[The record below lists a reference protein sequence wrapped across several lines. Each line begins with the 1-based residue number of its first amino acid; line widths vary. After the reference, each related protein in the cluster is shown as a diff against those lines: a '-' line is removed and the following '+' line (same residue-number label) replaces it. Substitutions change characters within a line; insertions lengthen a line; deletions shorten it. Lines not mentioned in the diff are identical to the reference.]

1 MNKKLIT
8 PGIFL
13 LHISIMLLGF
23 YLLHRFGILL
33 HMPNSNNIATWDAGI
48 LATIRDQGYFFNPA
62 GPPWNT
68 GMFPL
73 FPYVWRWTMLGAP
86 GICVLNFIIMLSSFW
101 WLIKTYRFP
110 PMLQLWLL
118 AVPSM
123 IFFYLPY
130 SEAFFFLSATM
141 IIAGVEKDNRWLM
154 AAGIYLAMLSRGT
167 GLFFIPIVIALEWA
181 QDFSF
186 RKEVLIN
193 VARKSFLPVS
203 AVFLGLA
210 TIALMQ
216 YIQTG
221 YPLAFLHVQTVGT
234 GKAWHGLHFPVTTWY
249 QAENLWADGSAALVG
264 FAASFLMLFTVGGK
278 PDENVKD
285 KPITWNTRV
294 VRFSMMYLAIQ
305 VWYVLFNAPIHEAS
319 GSVSIMSLGRYV
331 FCTPFWMIFALAI
344 ASRPKLGTPAMII
357 SIFVT
362 FLLICLMGVKAYFRD
377 NPFWAEFD
385 DPAFVY
391 HVCMLLLTLP
401 LFFANRSRVA
411 NYFLI
416 AGYLIGAYMQ
426 LVSYDMFLSGLW
438 VG

>member
-1 MNKKLIT
+1 MQTKFLPT
-8 PGIFL
+8 GIFL
-13 LHISIMLLGF
+13 LHVSVMLFGF
-23 YLLHRFGILL
+23 NLLHHSGVLL
-33 HMPNSNNIATWDAGI
+33 NMPDNSNIARWDGGI
-48 LATIRDQGYFFNPA
+48 LATIRDQGYFFQPE
-62 GPPWNT
+62 GPWNT

-73 FPYVWRWTMLGAP
+73 FPYIWKWTTLSAIGVS
-86 GICVLNFIIMLSSFW
+86 VLNFIVMLLCFQ

-130 SEAFFFLSATM
+130 SEAFFFLSSTM

-181 QDFSF
+181 QDFNF
-186 RKEVLIN
+186 RKETLIR
-193 VARKSFLPVS
+193 VASKSFLPVL

-210 TIALMQ
+210 TIALIQ
-216 YIQTG
+216 YVQTG
-221 YPLAFLHVQTVGT
+221 YALAFLHVQTIGT
-234 GKAWHGLHFPVTTWY
+234 GKAWHGIHFPLTTWY
-249 QAENLWADGSAALVG
+249 QAENLWADGSAAVVG
-264 FAASFLMLFTVGGK
+264 LISSFLLLFTVWGK

-285 KPITWNTRV
+285 KPVTWNTRV
-294 VRFSMMYLAIQ
+294 VRFSMLYLSIQ
-305 VWYVLFNAPIHEAS
+305 VWYVIFNAQIHEPS
-319 GSVSIMSLGRYV
+319 GSVSIMSLGRYI
-331 FCTPFWMIFALAI
+331 FCNPFWMIFALAV
-344 ASRPKLGTPAMII
+344 ATRPKLGTPAMII

-362 FLLICLMGVKAYFRD
+362 FLVICLMGVKAYFRD
-377 NPFWAEFD
+377 HPYWATFS

-401 LFFANRSRVA
+401 LFFANRPRVA

-416 AGYLIGAYMQ
+416 AGYLIGVYMQ
-426 LVSYDMFLSGLW
+426 LILFDTFMSGDW